1 MGNRYNHLSVEERN
15 DIQTGLNLRL
25 SRRALARRLHRPPST
40 ISREIHRSSGP
51 SYDAAR
57 AGQQARGRRRRGPR
71 KLASGSVLE
80 HAVQAELQRGWS
92 PEQIAGRLKQMHPQE
107 PSERV
112 SHETIYAYIYA
123 QPRGELRKLL
133 IGALRHAHKTRLPR
147 SRGQDRRGRLR
158 DMVSIHDRPLEV
170 QGRQIAGHWEGDLIK
185 GAGNASAV
193 GTLVERKSRFVLLA
207 KVDHP
212 DAESVLEGFT
222 RRLRT
227 LPASLRKTLTYDQ
240 GREMARHLELAK
252 RLHLRVYFAD
262 PHSPWQRP
270 TNENTNGLLREY
282 LPKGMDFSGLSQR
295 YLTQVATALNT
306 RPRKCLGFLTPEEV
320 MSAEINHLTPM
331 KACRHPGT

>member
-1 MGNRYNHLSVEERN
+1 MGSRFKHLSVEERN
-15 DIQTGLNLRL
+15 GIQAGLNLGL
-25 SRRALARRLHRPPST
+25 SRRALARRLHRAPST
-40 ISREIHRSSGP
+40 VSREIRRCRGP

-57 AGQQARGRRRRGPR
+57 AGQQARGRRRRGAR
-71 KLASGSVLE
+71 KLQPGSVLE
-80 HAVQAELQRGWS
+80 QAVQAGLWRGWS
-92 PEQIAGRLKQMHPQE
+92 PEQIAGRLKQMHPDA
-107 PSERV
+107 PTERV
-112 SHETIYAYIYA
+112 SHETVYAYIYA

-133 IGALRHAHKTRLPR
+133 IGALRQAHKARLPR
-147 SRGQDRRGRLR
+147 SRGRDRRGRLR
-158 DMVSIHDRPLEV
+158 EMVSIHDRPVEA
-170 QGRQIAGHWEGDLIK
+170 QGRQVAGHWEGDLLK
-185 GAGNASAV
+185 GAANASAV

-207 KVDHP
+207 KVDGV

-240 GREMARHLELAK
+240 GREMARHRDLAK

-282 LPKGMDFSGLSQR
+282 LPKGMDLSGLTQR

-320 MSAEINHLTPM
+320 MSSEINHLNNPVALQT
-331 KACRHPGT
+331 

>member
-1 MGNRYNHLSVEERN
+1 MSTRYEHLSMEERN
-15 DIQTGLNLRL
+15 GIQTGLNLGM
-25 SRRALARRLHRPPST
+25 SQGALAKRLHRAPST
-40 ISREIHRSSGP
+40 IHREIGRGDGP

-71 KLASGSVLE
+71 KLAAGSVLE
-80 HAVQAELQRGWS
+80 RAVQAELQRGWS
-92 PEQIAGRLKQMHPQE
+92 PEQIAGRLKQMHPEQ

-112 SHETIYAYIYA
+112 SHETIDAYIYA
-123 QPRGELRKLL
+123 QPRGALRKLL
-133 IGALRHAHKTRLPR
+133 IGALRQAHKKRLPR

-158 DMVSIHDRPLEV
+158 DMVSIHDRPVEV
-170 QGRQIAGHWEGDLIK
+170 QGRQVAGHWEGDLIK

-207 KVDHP
+207 KVDRP
-212 DAESVLEGFT
+212 DAASVLEGFT

-227 LPASLRKTLTYDQ
+227 LPASLRKTLTDDQ
-240 GREMARHLELAK
+240 GKEMACHQELAE

-306 RPRKCLGFLTPEEV
+306 RPRKCLRFLTPEEV
-320 MSAEINHLTPM
+320 MSAEINHLTSPV
-331 KACRHPGT
+331 ALQT

>member
-1 MGNRYNHLSVEERN
+1 MSNRFKQLPVEERN
-15 DIQTGLNLRL
+15 DIQAGLNLGL
-25 SRRALARRLHRPPST
+25 SRRALARRLQRSPST
-40 ISREIHRSSGP
+40 VSREIRRYGGP

-57 AGQQARGRRRRGPR
+57 AGQRARGRRRRGPR
-71 KLASGSVLE
+71 KLAAGSVLE
-80 HAVQAELQRGWS
+80 RAVQAELQRGWS
-92 PEQIAGRLKQMHPQE
+92 PEQIAGRLKQMHPEE

-112 SHETIYAYIYA
+112 SHETIDADIYA
-123 QPRGELRKLL
+123 QPRGELRQLL
-133 IGALRHAHKTRLPR
+133 IGALRQAHKKRLPR
-147 SRGQDRRGRLR
+147 GRGQDRRGRLR
-158 DMVSIHDRPLEV
+158 DMVSIHDRPFEV
-170 QGRQIAGHWEGDLIK
+170 QGRQVAGHWEGDLIK

-193 GTLVERKSRFVLLA
+193 GTLVERKSRLVLLA
-207 KVDHP
+207 KVDGP
-212 DAESVLEGFT
+212 DAESVLAGFT

-240 GREMARHLELAK
+240 GKEMARHQELAE

-320 MSAEINHLTPM
+320 MSAEINHLTSPV
-331 KACRHPGT
+331 ALRT

>member
-1 MGNRYNHLSVEERN
+1 
-15 DIQTGLNLRL
+15 
-25 SRRALARRLHRPPST
+25 
-40 ISREIHRSSGP
+40 
-51 SYDAAR
+51 
-57 AGQQARGRRRRGPR
+57 
-71 KLASGSVLE
+71 
-80 HAVQAELQRGWS
+80 
-92 PEQIAGRLKQMHPQE
+92 MHPEE
-107 PSERV
+107 PTERV

-133 IGALRHAHKTRLPR
+133 IGALRQAHKKRLTR

-158 DMVSIHDRPLEV
+158 NMVSIRERPVEAL
-170 QGRQIAGHWEGDLIK
+170 GRQVAGHWEGDLIK

-222 RRLRT
+222 RRMRT

-240 GREMARHLELAK
+240 GKELARHEDLAK
-252 RLHLRVYFAD
+252 RLNLRVYFAD

-306 RPRKCLGFLTPEEV
+306 RPRKCLAYLTPEEV
-320 MSAEINHLTPM
+320 MQAEINHLHSPVALQT
-331 KACRHPGT
+331 

>member
-1 MGNRYNHLSVEERN
+1 
-15 DIQTGLNLRL
+15 
-25 SRRALARRLHRPPST
+25 
-40 ISREIHRSSGP
+40 
-51 SYDAAR
+51 
-57 AGQQARGRRRRGPR
+57 
-71 KLASGSVLE
+71 
-80 HAVQAELQRGWS
+80 
-92 PEQIAGRLKQMHPQE
+92 MHPE
-107 PSERV
+107 APSERV

-133 IGALRHAHKTRLPR
+133 IGALRQAHKTRLPR

-158 DMVSIHDRPLEV
+158 DMVSIHDRPVEV
-170 QGRQIAGHWEGDLIK
+170 QGRQVAGHWEGDLIK
-185 GAGNASAV
+185 GARNASAV

-207 KVDHP
+207 KVERP

-240 GREMARHLELAK
+240 GKEMARHQELAE

-306 RPRKCLGFLTPEEV
+306 RPRKCLGFQTPEEV
-320 MSAEINHLTPM
+320 MSQEINQLNSSVALQT
-331 KACRHPGT
+331 

>member
-1 MGNRYNHLSVEERN
+1 MSVEERN
-15 DIQTGLNLRL
+15 DIQAGLNLGL
-25 SRRALARRLHRPPST
+25 SRRALPRRLHRPPST
-40 ISREIHRSSGP
+40 VSREIRRCSGP
-51 SYDAAR
+51 SYDAAP
-57 AGQQARGRRRRGPR
+57 AGRQARGRRRRGPR
-71 KLASGSVLE
+71 KLAPGSVLE
-80 HAVQAELQRGWS
+80 QAVQAELQRGWS
-92 PEQIAGRLKQMHPQE
+92 PEQIAGRLKQMHPEE

-123 QPRGELRKLL
+123 QPRGELRKRL
-133 IGALRHAHKTRLPR
+133 IGALRQAHKTRLPR
-147 SRGQDRRGRLR
+147 GQARRGRLR
-158 DMVSIHDRPLEV
+158 AMVSIHDRPVEV
-170 QGRQIAGHWEGDLIK
+170 QGRQVAGHWEGDLIK

-207 KVDHP
+207 KVDRP

-240 GREMARHLELAK
+240 GREMARHQELAE

-320 MSAEINHLTPM
+320 MAAEINQLTSPV
-331 KACRHPGT
+331 ALQT

>member
-1 MGNRYNHLSVEERN
+1 MGSRFKHLSVEERN
-15 DIQTGLNLRL
+15 GIQAGLNLGL
-25 SRRALARRLHRPPST
+25 SRRDLARRLHRAPST
-40 ISREIHRSSGP
+40 VSREIGRCGGP
-51 SYDAAR
+51 SYDGAR

-71 KLASGSVLE
+71 KLQPGSVLE
-80 HAVQAELQRGWS
+80 QGVQAGLRRGWS
-92 PEQIAGRLKQMHPQE
+92 PEQIAGRLKQMHPDA
-107 PSERV
+107 PAERV
-112 SHETIYAYIYA
+112 SHETVYAYIYA

-133 IGALRHAHKTRLPR
+133 IGALRQAHKARLPR
-147 SRGQDRRGRLR
+147 SRGRDRRGRLR
-158 DMVSIHDRPLEV
+158 DMVSIHDRPVEALGREV
-170 QGRQIAGHWEGDLIK
+170 AGHWEGDLLK
-185 GAGNASAV
+185 GAANASAV

-207 KVDHP
+207 KVDGV

-240 GREMARHLELAK
+240 GREMARHRDLAK

-282 LPKGMDFSGLSQR
+282 LPKGMDLSGLTQR

-306 RPRKCLGFLTPEEV
+306 RPRKCLSFLTPEEV
-320 MSAEINHLTPM
+320 MSSEINHLNNPVALQT
-331 KACRHPGT
+331 

>member
-1 MGNRYNHLSVEERN
+1 MSNRFKQLSVEERN
-15 DIQTGLNLRL
+15 DIQAGLNLGL
-25 SRRALARRLHRPPST
+25 SRRGLARRLHRAPST
-40 ISREIHRSSGP
+40 VSREVRRCGGP
-51 SYDAAR
+51 SYDAVR
-57 AGQQARGRRRRGPR
+57 ASQQAQGRRRRGPR
-71 KLASGSVLE
+71 KLAPGSVLE
-80 HAVQAELQRGWS
+80 QAVQAELQRGWS
-92 PEQIAGRLKQMHPQE
+92 PEQIAGRLKQMHPEE

-133 IGALRHAHKTRLPR
+133 IGALRQAHKKRLPR
-147 SRGQDRRGRLR
+147 GRGQDRRGRLR
-158 DMVSIHDRPLEV
+158 DMVSIHDRPVEV
-170 QGRQIAGHWEGDLIK
+170 QGRQVAGHWEGDLIK

-222 RRLRT
+222 RRMRT

-240 GREMARHLELAK
+240 GKEMARHQELAE

-320 MSAEINHLTPM
+320 MSAEINHLTSPV
-331 KACRHPGT
+331 ALQT

>member
-1 MGNRYNHLSVEERN
+1 MASKYRQLSVDERN
-15 DIQTGLNLRL
+15 GIQTAMNLGQSQR
-25 SRRALARRLHRPPST
+25 SVARSLHRAPST
-40 ISREIHRSSGP
+40 ISREIGRSGSL

-57 AGQQARGRRRRGPR
+57 AVLQARGRRQRGPR
-71 KLASGSVLE
+71 KLTPGSALE
-80 HAVQAELQRGWS
+80 QEVQDRLRQGWS
-92 PEQIAGRLKQMHPQE
+92 PEQIAGKLKKMHPDE
-107 PSERV
+107 PSLRV

-123 QPRGELRKLL
+123 QPRGELRQLL
-133 IGALRHAHKTRLPR
+133 IGALRQAHKRRLPR
-147 SRGQDRRGRLR
+147 SRGRDRRGRLR

-170 QGRQIAGHWEGDLIK
+170 QGRQVVGHWEGDLIK

-207 KVDHP
+207 KMDGA

-227 LPASLRKTLTYDQ
+227 LPPSLRLTLTYDQ
-240 GREMARHLELAK
+240 GKEMAHHQELAN

-270 TNENTNGLLREY
+270 TNENTNGLLRQY
-282 LPKGMDFSGLSQR
+282 LPKGTDLSGLSQR
-295 YLTQVATALNT
+295 YLTRVASALNS

-320 MSAEINHLTPM
+320 MAQEISQIANPVALQT
-331 KACRHPGT
+331 

>member
-1 MGNRYNHLSVEERN
+1 MSNSFKHLSVDERN
-15 DIQTGLNLRL
+15 DIQAGLNLGL
-25 SRRALARRLHRPPST
+25 GRRALARRLHRPPST
-40 ISREIHRSSGP
+40 VSREIRRFSGP

-57 AGQQARGRRRRGPR
+57 AGQQAQGRRRRGPR
-71 KLASGSVLE
+71 KLAPGSVLE
-80 HAVQAELQRGWS
+80 QAVQAELQRGWS
-92 PEQIAGRLKQMHPQE
+92 PEQIAGRLKQMHPEE

-133 IGALRHAHKTRLPR
+133 IGALRQAHKTRLPR

-158 DMVSIHDRPLEV
+158 DMVSIHDRPVEV
-170 QGRQIAGHWEGDLIK
+170 QGRQVAGHWEGDLIK

-207 KVDHP
+207 KVDRP

-240 GREMARHLELAK
+240 GKEMARHQELAE

-282 LPKGMDFSGLSQR
+282 LPKGMDFSALSQR
-295 YLTQVATALNT
+295 YLIQIATALNT
-306 RPRKCLGFLTPEEV
+306 RPRE
-320 MSAEINHLTPM
+320 
-331 KACRHPGT
+331 

>member
-1 MGNRYNHLSVEERN
+1 MGNRFNHLSVEERN
-15 DIQTGLNLRL
+15 GIQTGLNLGL
-25 SRRALARRLHRPPST
+25 SRRALAGWLHRAPST
-40 ISREIHRSSGP
+40 ISREIRRCRGP

-57 AGQQARGRRRRGPR
+57 AGQQARGRRRRGAR
-71 KLASGSVLE
+71 KLAPGSALE
-80 HAVQAELQRGWS
+80 RVVQAGLGRGWS
-92 PEQIAGRLKQMHPQE
+92 PEQIAGRLKQMHADA
-107 PSERV
+107 PSARV

-133 IGALRHAHKTRLPR
+133 IGALRQAHKARLPR
-147 SRGQDRRGRLR
+147 SRGRDRRGRLR
-158 DMVSIHDRPLEV
+158 DMVSIHDRPPEAL
-170 QGRQIAGHWEGDLIK
+170 GRQVAGHWEGDLIK

-207 KVDHP
+207 KVDGV

-222 RRLRT
+222 RRMRT
-227 LPASLRKTLTYDQ
+227 LPRGLRQTLTYDQ
-240 GREMARHLELAK
+240 GREMARHQDLAK
-252 RLHLRVYFAD
+252 RLNLRVYFAD

-282 LPKGMDFSGLSQR
+282 LPKGMDLSGLSQR

-320 MSAEINHLTPM
+320 MSSEINHLNIPVALQT
-331 KACRHPGT
+331 